1 MNRTTTFFRSLVR
14 ILSPSPSTV
23 LYTQMFAANAI
34 IRMKEMDETSEGGS
48 GGSSLLSSVLSSH
61 IQFEPRQHPVVV
73 QLGGSDAEQMAAAAK
88 LCERY
93 GYTDGVNINCG
104 CPSPKVAG
112 KGRFGAALMLDPAK
126 VKDVVEA
133 VRESISG
140 EVSVKC
146 RIGVDDADSYA
157 HLAHFIETV
166 SSSGCVGRF
175 DVHAR
180 KAWLNGLSPSQNRA
194 IPPLKYEVVGQYV
207 QPILMRVDGSVPPL
221 LFSFPLLLLSTAYTF
236 TCTPPCT
243 PTPTHTCIHTVA
255 HICTCI
261 SEHNAPPSYLPPLLH
276 FAVLHVCACYLLSS
290 QHGWTGQLARDF
302 PSLSFSI
309 NGGIDSHEKARQLVE
324 AYRIDGVMVGRDFWK
339 RPAYWRATAS
349 SGSPA
354 DTRTLAHIIEE
365 YAAEAHRILLSSP
378 RIPTSVAVMA
388 VANVWG
394 GVVHG
399 TVWNSKRFKAALEEG
414 RRRVGREEAAV
425 LAEAQR
431 RKEKRGLLTAEEEAE
446 VQDRVREGRAEG
458 VRQIVLD
465 ALDRVP
471 IEVQQV
477 RMCDLP
483 SLDLRGRREGK

>member
-1 MNRTTTFFRSLVR
+1 MAACRTPRLYLAPMMNRTTTFFRSLVR

-146 RIGVDDADSYA
+146 RIGVDDADSYT
-157 HLAHFIETV
+157 HLTHFIETV

-194 IPPLKYEVVGQYV
+194 IPPLKYEVV
-207 QPILMRVDGSVPPL
+207 
-221 LFSFPLLLLSTAYTF
+221 
-236 TCTPPCT
+236 
-243 PTPTHTCIHTVA
+243 
-255 HICTCI
+255 
-261 SEHNAPPSYLPPLLH
+261 
-276 FAVLHVCACYLLSS
+276 
-290 QHGWTGQLARDF
+290 GQLARDF

-339 RPAYWRATAS
+339 RPAYWRATDS

>member
-1 MNRTTTFFRSLVR
+1 MAACRTPRLYLAPMMNRTTTFFRSLVR

-194 IPPLKYEVVGQYV
+194 IPPLKYEVVGQ
-207 QPILMRVDGSVPPL
+207 
-221 LFSFPLLLLSTAYTF
+221 
-236 TCTPPCT
+236 
-243 PTPTHTCIHTVA
+243 
-255 HICTCI
+255 
-261 SEHNAPPSYLPPLLH
+261 
-276 FAVLHVCACYLLSS
+276 
-290 QHGWTGQLARDF
+290 LARDF

>member
-194 IPPLKYEVVGQYV
+194 IPPLKYEVVGQ
-207 QPILMRVDGSVPPL
+207 
-221 LFSFPLLLLSTAYTF
+221 
-236 TCTPPCT
+236 
-243 PTPTHTCIHTVA
+243 
-255 HICTCI
+255 
-261 SEHNAPPSYLPPLLH
+261 
-276 FAVLHVCACYLLSS
+276 
-290 QHGWTGQLARDF
+290 LARDF